1 MLNADTLNENKTCID
16 KKWVIARPIPQPFLM
31 RLKDAIQIIKG
42 NAEAVKFYK
51 Q

>member
-1 MLNADTLNENKTCID
+1 MLNADTLNENQTYINQ
-16 KKWVIARPIPQPFLM
+16 KWVIARPMLQPFLM
-31 RLKDAIQIIKG
+31 RLKDAIQVIKG